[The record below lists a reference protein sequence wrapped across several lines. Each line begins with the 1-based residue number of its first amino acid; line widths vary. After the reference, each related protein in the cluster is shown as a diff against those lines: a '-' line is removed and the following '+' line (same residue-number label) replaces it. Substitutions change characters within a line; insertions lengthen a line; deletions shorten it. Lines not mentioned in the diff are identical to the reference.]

1 MDTRLTKWGN
11 SLAVRIP
18 RPAVEK
24 AGLHE
29 GDRLDLSVGEDGCVV
44 LRPAKRKPT
53 LSDLLAG
60 ITDQNR
66 HAEADFGGPAGR
78 EAW

>member
-1 MDTRLTKWGN
+1 MDNRLTKWGN